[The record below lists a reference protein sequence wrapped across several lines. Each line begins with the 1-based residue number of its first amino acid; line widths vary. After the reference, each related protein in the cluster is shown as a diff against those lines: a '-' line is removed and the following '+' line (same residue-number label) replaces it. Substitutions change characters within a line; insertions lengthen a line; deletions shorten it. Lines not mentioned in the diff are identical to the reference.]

1 MPSQAGTIPPSSA
14 LSEASPEESL
24 QDLFSRDPEHFSQ
37 QDISRVVEAM
47 RELRTRLEAAEAVG
61 AKPKTAKITQPPIPV
76 NPSDLGI

>member
-1 MPSQAGTIPPSSA
+1 MTGTIPPSLA

-47 RELRTRLEAAEAVG
+47 RELRMRLETAEAAG
-61 AKPKTAKITQPPIPV
+61 GKPKTTKITQPPIPG